1 MTLPMSVLVYLTHSD
16 IYVVANADGEQ
27 FALKLHR

>member
-27 FALKLHR
+27 YALKLHR